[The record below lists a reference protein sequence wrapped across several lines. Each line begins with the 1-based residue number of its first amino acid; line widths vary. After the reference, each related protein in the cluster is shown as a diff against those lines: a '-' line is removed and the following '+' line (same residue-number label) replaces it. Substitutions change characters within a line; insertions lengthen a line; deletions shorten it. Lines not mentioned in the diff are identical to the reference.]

1 MIGVERPFVVD
12 LNWNPAYSISKLPKG
27 YDMEKI
33 PVYWSKMLESVS
45 LEQGTPVFR
54 NVTLDNVT
62 ASNARTC
69 MNVVGIANSKIE
81 NFILRNVCIEGNKA
95 GKIIWAKEWK
105 LDDVQIK
112 AHDELILEYN
122 ENVDMP

>member
-1 MIGVERPFVVD
+1 
-12 LNWNPAYSISKLPKG
+12 
-27 YDMEKI
+27 
-33 PVYWSKMLESVS
+33 
-45 LEQGTPVFR
+45 
-54 NVTLDNVT
+54 
-62 ASNARTC
+62 

>member
-1 MIGVERPFVVD
+1 M
-12 LNWNPAYSISKLPKG
+12 NWNPAYSISKLPKG

-62 ASNARTC
+62 ASNAGTC
-69 MNVVGIANSKIE
+69 MNVVGIANSKILLKVYSYSYST
-81 NFILRNVCIEGNKA
+81 FF
-95 GKIIWAKEWK
+95 
-105 LDDVQIK
+105 
-112 AHDELILEYN
+112 YS
-122 ENVDMP
+122 

>member
-1 MIGVERPFVVD
+1 M
-12 LNWNPAYSISKLPKG
+12 LT
-27 YDMEKI
+27 KI

-54 NVTLDNVT
+54 SVTLDNVT

-95 GKIIWAKEWK
+95 GKIIWAKDWK